1 MFTAEYCESVMKIK
15 KNIIS
20 LFLSVVFTP
29 AIVMAIDTDADGVVN
44 QLDKCP
50 NTAQLKKLPADF
62 IYGVAVNPERMKPGH
77 KAFPVDENGCE
88 FDTDGDG
95 IINSKDYCPEDTTEA
110 ISKGV
115 AVNGCPKQSDADG
128 TPDYRDNCPDTP
140 GGVKVDRLGC
150 PVKL

>member
-1 MFTAEYCESVMKIK
+1 MRLIK
-15 KNIIS
+15 IIS
-20 LFLSVVFTP
+20 PLFLSVTF
-29 AIVMAIDTDADGVVN
+29 ASANVMANDADADGVADK
-44 QLDKCP
+44 LDKCP

-62 IYGVAVNPERMKPGH
+62 KYGVAVDPERLKPEA

-95 IINSKDYCPEDTTEA
+95 IINSKDYCPEDTAETL
-110 ISKGV
+110 SKGI

-140 GGVKVDRLGC
+140 KGVKVDNLGC
-150 PVKL
+150 PV